1 MASNRKSHRIPSIW
15 NGLRWAWHPDAAG
28 GGVSRGRMLWR
39 ALKATLGHAYMMQR
53 WMQLVYELH
62 SRGLVQ
68 DLPGEYLRAIRPSVH
83 RHIGFTER
91 VVQLI
96 DHMDW
101 QEGAFQRAAFEQIVS
116 GQPLSV
122 VELTAPRGY
131 DFMRLLL
138 QRAPLQSPEGDM
150 LLSLVVQRSDDVQH
164 KAQPMEVAVLAF
176 SRFRI
181 DEKPC
186 LVIGGVRGQ
195 RHPVLRISPMELNQA
210 LQGWKPSVLLVRV
223 AQELAR
229 FWQLHLI
236 GLDPSAHRLHDWSYR
251 WQARYR
257 DTGHRIFASYDALWD
272 HFDCKP
278 GPLGW
283 VVIPLNSDE
292 KLAATALSPEK
303 RARQTR
309 RADYWIRTRNVMRLE
324 FKRLLQRPTRE
335 ARFSH
340 LTETMDRES
349 MKARLNYPDAEPD
362 IDDSFDS
369 QDSEDMVPS
378 RVLETGPGELP

>member
-1 MASNRKSHRIPSIW
+1 MGQSQSHRIPSIW
-15 NGLRWAWHPDAAG
+15 NGLKWALQPKHAG
-28 GGVSRGRMLWR
+28 GGVTRGRLFWR
-39 ALKATLGHAYMMQR
+39 ALKATFGHGRAMSR
-53 WMQLVYELH
+53 WMSVAWELQ
-62 SRGLVQ
+62 SRGLVK
-68 DLPGEYLRAIRPSVH
+68 DLAGEYLRAVRPSVH
-83 RHIGFTER
+83 REVSFSER

-101 QEGAFQRAAFEQIVS
+101 LEGAFQRDAFEKILA
-116 GQPLSV
+116 GRAISV

-131 DFMRLLL
+131 DYMRLQL
-138 QRAPLQSPEGDM
+138 QQAHMHSPEGE
-150 LLSLVVQRSDDVQH
+150 LLLTLVAQRSNDIQH

-181 DEKPC
+181 GDKAC

-195 RHPVLRISPMELNQA
+195 RNPVQRISPMELNQG

-229 FWQLHLI
+229 FWQLHLV
-236 GLDPSAHRLHDWSYR
+236 GLDPAAHRLHHWSYR
-251 WQARYR
+251 WQGRYR
-257 DTGHRIFASYDALWD
+257 EAGQKIFASYDALWD

-278 GPLGW
+278 GPFGW
-283 VVIPLNSDE
+283 VVVPLNSDE

-309 RADYWIRTRNVMRLE
+309 RADYWIRTRNVMRVE
-324 FKRLLQRPTRE
+324 FRRTLQKPMRE

-349 MKARLNYPDAEPD
+349 MRARLNYMDP
-362 IDDSFDS
+362 DDSDDS
-369 QDSEDMVPS
+369 QDSEDSRDVVPS
-378 RVLETGPGELP
+378 RVLETGPGTLP